1 MAMSVI
7 GALRV
12 VLGMDAGEF
21 KKGTK
26 ESESRLDRLGRKFGI
41 TARQAKIA
49 GAAMGA
55 AITGT
60 AVAVG
65 VSVNRALAD
74 FDKLTK
80 LSRSIGVPVEE
91 MSRLQHAAELS
102 GASIEELGRA
112 FRNVARNMQGAA
124 RAPTD
129 FSRAL
134 DSLNVQWRDA
144 EGNFRRADQLLL
156 DVADRFATMEDGAG
170 KTALAMKI
178 FGEEM
183 GPRLVSLLNSGS
195 AGIKGMTAEA
205 ERLGLAFDRVA
216 GEAAEHFNDQMDR
229 ISKAGAGFTT
239 QLTVRLL
246 PALEVLVDRFEAW
259 VNKGGEA
266 SALVDVMSRGFTGM
280 TEGILR
286 VSAAME
292 TFGLRIGQVKYNLAD
307 ALTMDV
313 DAIEERNRITA
324 ARISKIYGD
333 LTFDLEKLWADF
345 NSRTNGWMPTVENL
359 GGGSGGTGKPPAV
372 AAIEQQNAALQLLN
386 EAERER
392 LSIMEAMQTPYERM
406 IEQQT
411 RLNELFGASARDAG
425 ILAKANQ
432 MAAAAMHN
440 AYASAASA
448 VSGALTQLFDQSK
461 GLAIAN
467 ALINTYEAVTAALK
481 NPPGPPFS
489 YVYAAAALAQGL
501 AQVQAIRSTN
511 KTGSGGGGGAAT
523 SGGGF
528 SSSAQAAQPA
538 QPQQQQSL
546 FLTMQGETFGREQ
559 VFGLINMINE
569 ATADGAKLI
578 VRTA

>member
-1 MAMSVI
+1 MGMSII
-7 GALRV
+7 GALRI

-55 AITGT
+55 AVTGS
-60 AVAVG
+60 AVAIG
-65 VSVNRALAD
+65 VAVNRALGD

-91 MSRLQHAAELS
+91 MSKLQHAAELS

-129 FSRAL
+129 FSRSL
-134 DSLNVQWRDA
+134 DSLNVEWRDA

-156 DVADRFATMEDGAG
+156 DVADRFAMMEDGAG

-216 GEAAEHFNDQMDR
+216 GEAAERFNDQMDR

-292 TFGLRIGQVKYNLAD
+292 TFGLRIAQAKHNLAD

-333 LTFDLEKLWADF
+333 LTFDLEKMWADF
-345 NSRTNGWMPTVENL
+345 NSRTNGWMPTIENL
-359 GGGSGGTGKPPAV
+359 GGGSGGVGKPPAV

-392 LSIMEAMQTPYERM
+392 LFIMEAMQTPYERM

-411 RLNELFGASARDAG
+411 RLNELFGASAKDAG

-440 AYASAASA
+440 AYAKAASS
-448 VSGALTQLFDQSK
+448 VSGALASLFKESK
-461 GLAIAN
+461 AVAIAN

-489 YVYAAAALAQGL
+489 YVYAAAALANGM

-511 KTGSGGGGGAAT
+511 KSGGGSGGSTAAAAAP
-523 SGGGF
+523 
-528 SSSAQAAQPA
+528 SAQQAQPRQMA
-538 QPQQQQSL
+538 VINLHGTS
-546 FLTMQGETFGREQ
+546 FGRDQ
-559 VFGLINMINE
+559 VRGLIENIN
-569 ATADGAKLI
+569 AAVADGAQLT
-578 VRTA
+578 VRAA